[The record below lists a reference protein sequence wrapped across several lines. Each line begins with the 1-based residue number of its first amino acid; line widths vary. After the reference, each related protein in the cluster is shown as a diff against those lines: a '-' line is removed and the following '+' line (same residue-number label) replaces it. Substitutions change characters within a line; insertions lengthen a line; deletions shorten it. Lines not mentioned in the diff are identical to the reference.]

1 MAEEQLDHSEANSP
15 VSVHIMGNEYHVA
28 SPADEVENLEAAA
41 RALDKRMKEIKQG
54 GKIVGL
60 ERIAVMAALN
70 LSYEL
75 MFGEATTPEET
86 EAINLKIQNIQDRI
100 DAALASTAQSE
111 LI

>member
-1 MAEEQLDHSEANSP
+1 MADEESTNSEMNSS

-28 SPADEVENLEAAA
+28 SPSDEVENLEAAA

-75 MFGEATTPEET
+75 MFGEATTPEEA
-86 EAINLKIQNIQDRI
+86 EEFNQRI
-100 DAALASTAQSE
+100 VKMQEKVDAALASTAQTE

>member
-1 MAEEQLDHSEANSP
+1 MADDNTNSSENSTSIN
-15 VSVHIMGNEYHVA
+15 VRIMGNEYHVA
-28 SPADEVENLEAAA
+28 SPANEIDNLEIAAK
-41 RALDKRMKEIKQG
+41 ALDKRMKEIKQG

-75 MFGEATTPEET
+75 MFGDSTNSEESD
-86 EAINLKIQNIQDRI
+86 AINLKISKIQEKV
-100 DAALASTAQSE
+100 DAALASTAQTE

>member
-1 MAEEQLDHSEANSP
+1 MADDNSTNSENNT
-15 VSVHIMGNEYHVA
+15 SVNIHIMGNEYHVA
-28 SPADEVENLEAAA
+28 SPENEIENLEVAA

-75 MFGEATTPEET
+75 MFGDSTSAEET
-86 EAINLKIQNIQDRI
+86 VAINQRIQKLQDKV
-100 DAALASTAQSE
+100 DGALASTAQTE

>member
-1 MAEEQLDHSEANSP
+1 MADDNSTNSENSTS
-15 VSVHIMGNEYHVA
+15 VSIHIMGNEYHVA
-28 SPADEVENLEAAA
+28 SPESEVENLEIAA

-75 MFGEATTPEET
+75 MFGDSTSAEET
-86 EAINLKIQNIQDRI
+86 DVINQRIQKIQEKI
-100 DAALASTAQSE
+100 DTALASTAQTE